1 MRCAHLLADFCPAC
15 HNDFPAGADF
25 CDNCAF
31 PLTKESRT
39 VARLIGDA
47 ILAFFGAPI
56 AHEDD
61 PARAVLAGLVI
72 VRGIDVYRQAIKG
85 RWGIDLNVRVGTNTG
100 LVVVDAVGSDLRM
113 EYTAMGDAINLAA
126 RLEQTAQI
134 PLVQL

>member
-1 MRCAHLLADFCPAC
+1 
-15 HNDFPAGADF
+15 
-25 CDNCAF
+25 
-31 PLTKESRT
+31 
-39 VARLIGDA
+39 
-47 ILAFFGAPI
+47 
-56 AHEDD
+56 
-61 PARAVLAGLVI
+61 VLAGLVI